1 MAATQTGQTN
11 PMARS
16 QTRRDL
22 LFTILAG
29 VLAVILI
36 VAGTFE
42 FIPAWFLKNPPDQ
55 PHLWHIA
62 ELTALAMFLLGGC
75 MIGMVRNPL
84 EKPLLA
90 QFFVLSAIIL
100 AIGITPFNP
109 GGLVLLVIAALF
121 ILAYPD
127 RRVLLRIERRNPLS
141 LPLLGLTILYFIFLD
156 PVIRQEFYYQVIGMT
171 SNDVHALR
179 LHWIGSAL
187 LLILLLIAGF
197 MAASK
202 GKGWRWLAII
212 VGINYIFLGII
223 SMIIPDTAGSWAEWC
238 GLVSIFGGVLY
249 LILVWVENER
259 GKVATDTTE
268 PRTFSTELYEVQQER
283 QLAKPHDADLK
294 EL

>member
-11 PMARS
+11 PIART
-16 QTRRDL
+16 QARRDL
-22 LFTILAG
+22 LFTILVG
-29 VLAVILI
+29 VLAVIL
-36 VAGTFE
+36 VFAGSFE

-75 MIGMVRNPL
+75 MIGMVRSPL

-109 GGLVLLVIAALF
+109 GGLVLLLIAAVF

-127 RRVLLRIERRNPLS
+127 RRALLRVGRVNRLS

-156 PVIRQEFYYQVIGMT
+156 PVIHQEIYYQVIGMT

-187 LLILLLIAGF
+187 LLTLLLIAGV

-202 GKGWRWLAII
+202 GKGWRWLAVI

-249 LILVWVENER
+249 LILMWVENER
-259 GKVATDTTE
+259 GKVSTDTTE

-283 QLAKPHDADLK
+283 QLAKPHDTDLK

>member
-1 MAATQTGQTN
+1 MAVTQTDQTN
-11 PMARS
+11 PVARA

-22 LFTILAG
+22 LFTVLVG
-29 VLAVILI
+29 VLAVILLF
-36 VAGTFE
+36 AGTFE

-75 MIGMVRNPL
+75 MIGMLRNPL

-109 GGLVLLVIAALF
+109 GGLVLLLIAAVF

-127 RRVLLRIERRNPLS
+127 RRALLRVGRMNRLS

-156 PVIRQEFYYQVIGMT
+156 PVIHQEIYYQVIGMT

-187 LLILLLIAGF
+187 LLTLLLIAGV

-202 GKGWRWLAII
+202 SKGWRWLAVI

-259 GKVATDTTE
+259 GKVSADTTE

-283 QLAKPHDADLK
+283 QLAKPHEGDLK

>member
-1 MAATQTGQTN
+1 MAATQTN
-11 PMARS
+11 PIARA

-22 LFTILAG
+22 IFTVLAG
-29 VLAVILI
+29 VLAIILV

-42 FIPAWFLKNPPDQ
+42 FIPAWILKNPPDQ

-90 QFFVLSAIIL
+90 QFFILSAIIL
-100 AIGITPFNP
+100 AIGITPFNL
-109 GGLVLLVIAALF
+109 GGLVLLLIAAAF

-127 RRVLLRIERRNPLS
+127 RRSLLRIGRVHRLS

-156 PVIRQEFYYQVIGMT
+156 PVIHQEIYYQVIGMT

-187 LLILLLIAGF
+187 LLTLLLIAGF
-197 MAASK
+197 LAASQ
-202 GKGWRWLAII
+202 GKGWRWLAVI

-223 SMIIPDTAGSWAEWC
+223 SMIIPNTAGSWAEWC

-249 LILVWVENER
+249 IILVWVENER
-259 GKVATDTTE
+259 GKIATDTAE

>member
-1 MAATQTGQTN
+1 VAATQTGQTN
-11 PMARS
+11 PIART
-16 QTRRDL
+16 QARRDL
-22 LFTILAG
+22 LFTILVG
-29 VLAVILI
+29 VLAVIL
-36 VAGTFE
+36 VFAGSFE

-75 MIGMVRNPL
+75 MIGMVRSPL

-109 GGLVLLVIAALF
+109 GGLVLLLIAAVF

-127 RRVLLRIERRNPLS
+127 RRALLRVGRVNRLS

-156 PVIRQEFYYQVIGMT
+156 PVIHQEIYYQVIGMT

-187 LLILLLIAGF
+187 LLTLLLIAGV

-202 GKGWRWLAII
+202 GKGWRWLAVI

-249 LILVWVENER
+249 LILMWVENER
-259 GKVATDTTE
+259 GKVSTDTTE

-283 QLAKPHDADLK
+283 QLAKPHDTDLK

>member
-11 PMARS
+11 PIARS

-22 LFTILAG
+22 LFTVLVG
-29 VLAVILI
+29 VLAVILLF
-36 VAGTFE
+36 AGTFE

-75 MIGMVRNPL
+75 MIGMLRNPL

-109 GGLVLLVIAALF
+109 GGLVLVLIAAVF

-127 RRVLLRIERRNPLS
+127 RRALLRVGRMNRLS

-156 PVIRQEFYYQVIGMT
+156 PVIHQEIYYQVIGMT
-171 SNDVHALR
+171 SNDVHALK

-187 LLILLLIAGF
+187 LLTLLLIAGF
-197 MAASK
+197 LAASK
-202 GKGWRWLAII
+202 NRGWRWLAVI
-212 VGINYIFLGII
+212 VGVNYIFLGII

-238 GLVSIFGGVLY
+238 GLISVFGGILY

-259 GKVATDTTE
+259 GKIATDTTE

-283 QLAKPHDADLK
+283 QLAKPHDTDLK

>member
-11 PMARS
+11 PITRS

-22 LFTILAG
+22 LFTVLVG
-29 VLAVILI
+29 VLAVILLF
-36 VAGTFE
+36 AGTFE

-62 ELTALAMFLLGGC
+62 ELTALAMFLLGGS
-75 MIGMVRNPL
+75 MIGMLRNPL

-100 AIGITPFNP
+100 AIGITPFNL
-109 GGLVLLVIAALF
+109 GGLVLLLIAAVF

-127 RRVLLRIERRNPLS
+127 RRALLHIGRVNRLS

-156 PVIRQEFYYQVIGMT
+156 PVIHQEIYYQVIGMT
-171 SNDVHALR
+171 SNDGHALR

-187 LLILLLIAGF
+187 LLTLLLIAGV

-202 GKGWRWLAII
+202 GRGWRWLAVIA
-212 VGINYIFLGII
+212 GINYIFLGII
-223 SMIIPDTAGSWAEWC
+223 SMIIPNTAGSWAEWC

-259 GKVATDTTE
+259 GKIATDTTE
-268 PRTFSTELYEVQQER
+268 ARTFSTELYEVQQER
-283 QLAKPHDADLK
+283 QLAKPYETDLK

>member
-1 MAATQTGQTN
+1 
-11 PMARS
+11 MARS

-36 VAGTFE
+36 FAGTFE

-121 ILAYPD
+121 IVAYPD
-127 RRVLLRIERRNPLS
+127 RRALLRVERRNRLS
-141 LPLLGLTILYFIFLD
+141 LPLLVLTVLYFIFLD

-187 LLILLLIAGF
+187 LLTLLLIAGF

-202 GKGWRWLAII
+202 GKGWQWLAII

-223 SMIIPDTAGSWAEWC
+223 SMIIPDYAGSWAEWC

-249 LILVWVENER
+249 FILIWVENER
-259 GKVATDTTE
+259 GQVASDTTE

-283 QLAKPHDADLK
+283 QLAKLHDADFK